1 MSSRKQNGSRFL
13 FSPEPRDFVTN
24 VTLVQRNGERDW
36 RDLTR
41 NTRERHVM
49 CIPFILPT
57 RQILG
62 IRRGR
67 YRHGGRRVA
76 GMFEVN
82 LVFYWFIVVQWGVPS
97 PEVSMNIRTAKVWA
111 PWFAIL
117 SIEGHPNSCR
127 TSFFVVGMI
136 YSLLIAIIPSA
147 EYFGQQLLF
156 KRKYR
161 RVVPI
166 HGHLHWHLK
175 REVSRSR
182 KEFKIAI
189 IFRRRSR
196 EDSLFQ
202 AVHYLKAW
210 GNTEATEKKG
220 VDLWKQMSSK
230 LSDRLHFLAEYFD
243 LNPYPSA
250 TTVYARSAFYPNL
263 RFTLSLQSAFSL
275 SLHFTPGPQSAV
287 CSPQSAFYTDRLK
300 YINGYNWW
308 SAGELWGSVYIQG

>member
-1 MSSRKQNGSRFL
+1 MQKEPHYIFPGTQRLRHPRYPCPAERGTRLTRPDEEHTWEACYVYTIYSTNSADFGHWAWKIQTWRTTSSRYIWS
-13 FSPEPRDFVTN
+13 DFV
-24 VTLVQRNGERDW
+24 
-36 RDLTR
+36 
-41 NTRERHVM
+41 
-49 CIPFILPT
+49 
-57 RQILG
+57 
-62 IRRGR
+62 
-67 YRHGGRRVA
+67 
-76 GMFEVN
+76 
-82 LVFYWFIVVQWGVPS
+82 FYLFIVVQWDAHS
-97 PEVSMNIRTAKVWA
+97 PEVSMNIRTAKVCV

-202 AVHYLKAW
+202 ALHYLKAW
-210 GNTEATEKKG
+210 RNTEATEKKG

-263 RFTLSLQSAFSL
+263 RFTLSLQSAFYTQSAFYPW
-275 SLHFTPGPQSAV
+275 SAVCGPQS
-287 CSPQSAFYTDRLK
+287 SFYTDRLK